1 MLRRLTIGLIAA
13 CAGVVPAV
21 AEAPP
26 PLQPYQMVRS
36 LQLLQDRLASGDHA
50 ALPLQKKLLELID
63 KRLRESEDAVFEEK
77 RNVRAALVYGMSGG
91 NPLTL
96 SAVFRKPTI
105 SEDDRR
111 LGQGVLNY
119 LQGNPAAAQN
129 ALANV
134 DPRAMPSEIGA
145 FLALVKGSVTSVSD
159 PTSALKQFDTA
170 RLLGPGTLVEEAA
183 LRRSLALAASLGQ
196 RDRFYL
202 AANQYVRRF
211 LRSPYASQFAD
222 SLVSGILTLHDKL
235 NLDALDEITAMM
247 DPDQRRVIFLRLARR
262 AAIDGLT
269 DLSVFA
275 ASRAELEPDAGKED
289 PRSQLYS
296 SLSTLTSEN
305 IDEVTARLKSIDRQQ
320 LSESDIRLLDAAEA
334 IVSSVTAKPRVAPE
348 PETKDAGTLPASA
361 PVASAPAAA
370 EPSSPNAGEPA
381 PVADAASAPQAPSAT
396 QAAPTQAEAA
406 AAPADP
412 TDSAIQK
419 TKATLGDIDKMLEEA
434 K

>member
-96 SAVFRKPTI
+96 SAVFHKPTI
-105 SEDDRR
+105 SEDDKR

-183 LRRSLALAASLGQ
+183 LRRSLAGPLPGTEAQSLMG
-196 RDRFYL
+196 RTPREMRTLPFDHHGAVLLLLYPHPADPRPHVVL
-202 AANQYVRRF
+202 T
-211 LRSPYASQFAD
+211 LRSDNLRRHRGQVSFPGGLVEPGEDFAAAALREAQEEVGIEPSRVELLGALTPLPMPHTGFVLHPFVGVAPARPDLRPCEDEVARVLEVPLRLLADPGRVMSEPRLLGERLYQVPYFDVEGEKVWGS
-222 SLVSGILTLHDKL
+222 
-235 NLDALDEITAMM
+235 TAM
-247 DPDQRRVIFLRLARR
+247 IL
-262 AAIDGLT
+262 
-269 DLSVFA
+269 
-275 ASRAELEPDAGKED
+275 AELLSILGAP
-289 PRSQLYS
+289 PR
-296 SLSTLTSEN
+296 
-305 IDEVTARLKSIDRQQ
+305 AH
-320 LSESDIRLLDAAEA
+320 
-334 IVSSVTAKPRVAPE
+334 PW
-348 PETKDAGTLPASA
+348 
-361 PVASAPAAA
+361 
-370 EPSSPNAGEPA
+370 EPA
-381 PVADAASAPQAPSAT
+381 PLP
-396 QAAPTQAEAA
+396 
-406 AAPADP
+406 
-412 TDSAIQK
+412 
-419 TKATLGDIDKMLEEA
+419 
-434 K
+434 